1 MSSLSVSTAR
11 LSMKVLFVLF
21 IDLLPVP
28 VISNVQE
35 HEQMNKVID
44 VKRSLSVLWRRYK

>member
-1 MSSLSVSTAR
+1 
-11 LSMKVLFVLF
+11 MKVLFVLF
-21 IDLLPVP
+21 IALLPVP

-44 VKRSLSVLWRRYK
+44 VPSLFYGEDINNANYQ